1 MSLDGEEK
9 INDNEKEEEEEEE
22 QYTIEQLQDYISLGI
37 TGFLQDDANNLTAKT
52 LIEDSLNLMLKL
64 PKEQYTNEQIME
76 DIEPLSHCY
85 ITQSF
90 YETLA
95 KRVSERK

>member
-1 MSLDGEEK
+1 MSLEGKEK
-9 INDNEKEEEEEEE
+9 INEDEEEE
-22 QYTIEQLQDYISLGI
+22 QYTIEQLEDFISLGI
-37 TGFLQDDANNLTAKT
+37 TVFFQDHANNLTAKD
-52 LIEDSLNLMLKL
+52 LIEESLNLMLKL

-76 DIEPLSHCY
+76 DIEPLNNISL
-85 ITQSF
+85 TQSF

>member
-1 MSLDGEEK
+1 MSLDEKEK
-9 INDNEKEEEEEEE
+9 INDDEEE
-22 QYTIEQLQDYISLGI
+22 QYTIEQLEDFISLGI
-37 TGFLQDDANNLTAKT
+37 TGFFQDNANNLTAKN
-52 LIEDSLNLMLKL
+52 LIEESLNLMLKL

-76 DIEPLSHCY
+76 DIEPLNN
-85 ITQSF
+85 IFLTQSF